1 MSKVRQD
8 TALLR
13 MERLKGQGRPRFA
26 HGHAY
31 KDISDTLYEAEIR
44 RQYIEQCG
52 DAMRYFEGEV
62 HIELQFSRPLP
73 KKAPQRDDGK
83 PDTSK
88 PDIDNLCK
96 SVLDALSGVAWRDD
110 AQVTVLNAEKAPRR
124 KLSGNLILINITYWK
139 EDEDA

>member
-31 KDISDTLYEAEIR
+31 KDIADTLYEAEIR

-73 KKAPQRDDGK
+73 KKSPQRDDGK

-88 PDIDNLCK
+88 PDIDNLIK
-96 SVLDALSGVAWRDD
+96 AILDGLNGAAWEDD
-110 AQVTVLNAEKAPRR
+110 AQVCKVTASKRWYDGEPMAIVIVE
-124 KLSGNLILINITYWK
+124 
-139 EDEDA
+139 ED